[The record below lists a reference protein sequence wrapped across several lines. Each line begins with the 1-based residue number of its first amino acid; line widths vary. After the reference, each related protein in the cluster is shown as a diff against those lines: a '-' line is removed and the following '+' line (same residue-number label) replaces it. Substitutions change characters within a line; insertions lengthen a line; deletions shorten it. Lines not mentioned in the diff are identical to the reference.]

1 MDHPRCFVTG
11 GQKSGKSREAERR
24 ALAWQRAGAGR
35 RVSVIATAL
44 PADAGMRARITRHR
58 AERPAGFTTLEVP
71 HALASTLARED
82 DPAHLL
88 LVDCL
93 TLWLTQWRFPPEGHA
108 PAGDWEG
115 ERAALLATLPRLR
128 SPWIIVGN
136 EIGAGLL
143 PLDAATRAFVDELGT
158 LNQRVAA
165 CGDEVLWMVAGQCLR
180 VPVRAEE
187 NA

>member
-24 ALAWQRAGAGR
+24 AWAWLQGGAGR

-44 PADAGMRARITRHR
+44 PADPGMRERIARHR
-58 AERPAGFTTLEVP
+58 AQRPAAFATLEAP
-71 HALASTLARED
+71 HALAATLARED
-82 DPAHLL
+82 AADHLL

-93 TLWLTQWRFPPEGHA
+93 TLWLTQWRFPPPGHA
-108 PAGDWEG
+108 PAGDWEA
-115 ERAALLATLPRLR
+115 EREALLALLPRLR

-143 PLDAATRAFVDELGT
+143 PMDAATRAFVDELGT

-165 CGDEVLWMVAGQCLR
+165 CGREVLWMVAGQCLR
-180 VPVRAEE
+180 VPVRSEE
-187 NA
+187 NE